1 MKDKDQS
8 FSDTDFKVGDMVI
21 LSDDEHLVKS
31 EFGLSNFRWDYQM
44 RLMLGEKFPIVAIFD
59 PKTVALPSPDGSQGG
74 KWYFP
79 KSVITRPG
87 INYYTYVKTYLF

>member
-1 MKDKDQS
+1 M
-8 FSDTDFKVGDMVI
+8 I
-21 LSDDEHLVKS
+21 LVNDEEFVKS
-31 EFGLSNFRWDYQM
+31 EFNRSDFIWDDQM
-44 RLMLGEKFPIVAIFD
+44 RLMLGKTFRILEITD
-59 PKTVALPSPDGSQGG
+59 HRTVALPSPDGSQGG

>member
-1 MKDKDQS
+1 
-8 FSDTDFKVGDMVI
+8 MVI

-31 EFGLSNFRWDYQM
+31 EYGLLNFRWDDRI

-59 PKTVALPSPDGSQGG
+59 RKTVALPSPDGSQDS

-79 KSVITRPG
+79 KSFVTKASG
-87 INYYTYVKTYLF
+87 MKLYFNSESDSES

>member
-1 MKDKDQS
+1 
-8 FSDTDFKVGDMVI
+8 MVI

-31 EFGLSNFRWDYQM
+31 EFGLLNFRWDDRI

-59 PKTVALPSPDGSQGG
+59 RKTVALPSPGGSQGS

-79 KSVITRPG
+79 KSLVTKASG
-87 INYYTYVKTYLF
+87 MKFYFNTESDSES